1 MPRRKRHDEDH
12 ENHER
17 WLVSYADFITL
28 LFAFFVVMYSI
39 SSVSEG
45 KYRVLSDSLI
55 NAFRNV
61 STNTKASNLA
71 PPLNA
76 ADTPKSVMARKAAA
90 RAEELRREARERIE
104 RMAADLAKALGPL
117 IKEGK
122 VSVTD
127 TGKGIAID
135 INASVLFGS
144 GDAQLGS
151 EAVTILRNVAE
162 VLRPIDYP
170 IVVAGYTDD
179 LPIASPQF
187 PSNWELSSMRAGSVV
202 RLFIESGIE
211 PRRLTATGY
220 ADQRPLAANDSPE
233 NRAKNRRVTLAIES
247 PNLNFSMEPSG
258 NPR

>member
-1 MPRRKRHDEDH
+1 MSRRKRQEEPH

-61 STNTKASNLA
+61 PPNTKSTSIA
-71 PPLNA
+71 PPLNG
-76 ADTPKSVMARKAAA
+76 ADTPRGVMARKAAA
-90 RAEELRREARERIE
+90 RAEEQRREARERVE
-104 RMAADLAKALGPL
+104 RMVANLTQALGPL
-117 IKEGK
+117 IKDGK
-122 VSVTD
+122 VTVTD
-127 TGKGIAID
+127 TGKGISID

-151 EAVTILRNVAE
+151 EASAILKNVAD
-162 VLRPIDYP
+162 VLRTIDYP
-170 IVVAGYTDD
+170 IVVAGHSDD
-179 LPIASPQF
+179 LPISSSQF

-220 ADQRPLAANDSPE
+220 ADQRPLAPNDSAE
-233 NRAKNRRVTLAIES
+233 NRAKNRRVTLTIES
-247 PNLNFSMEPSG
+247 PQLNYAAENG
-258 NPR
+258 VR